1 MSSPSSTSSGFSRE
15 GKVKRVY
22 DVSDKEI
29 EFEFTDRIS
38 VFDKII
44 PSKIPFKGETL
55 CREGTFWL
63 KEAEKLG
70 FLTHFIKMTDKNK
83 MLVKKVNI
91 IYDNSKINHD
101 TKNYLIPLEFICRH
115 YVAGSLH
122 DRIEKGKIDPKELG
136 FTKKTVEYGEKLPEP
151 FIETSTKLEPVDRP
165 LDKKEALSISGLTD
179 EEYNNILE
187 TIIKMD
193 LRMSKIVEKGGLIH
207 VDGKKE
213 FGMNEERTLMFI
225 DVFGTADEDRFW
237 DKELYE
243 EGQMVELSKE
253 FVRQYYIKTGYKKEL
268 YGAREKDLQE
278 PDIPALPEN
287 MIKEVSDLYI
297 NMYERITG
305 EKFR

>member
-1 MSSPSSTSSGFSRE
+1 MSSPSNTSSGFSRE

-44 PSKIPFKGETL
+44 PSIIPYKGETL
-55 CREGTFWL
+55 CREGSFWL

-70 FLTHFIKMTDKNK
+70 FLTHLIKVTDKNK

-91 IYDNSKINHD
+91 IHEYSNINHN

-122 DRIEKGKIDPKELG
+122 DRINKGKINPKELG
-136 FTKKTVEYGEKLPEP
+136 FNKKTIEYGEKLPEP

-165 LDKKEALSISGLTD
+165 LDKKEALCISGLTE

-187 TIIKMD
+187 TIIKID
-193 LRMSKIVEKGGLIH
+193 ARMSKIVEKGGLVH

-237 DKELYE
+237 DKKLYE

-268 YGAREKDLQE
+268 YDAREKGRPE

-287 MIKEVSDLYI
+287 MVKEVSELYI

>member
-1 MSSPSSTSSGFSRE
+1 MSSPSNTSAGFSRE

-63 KEAEKLG
+63 REAENLG
-70 FLTHFIKMTDKNK
+70 FLTHFMKMTDKNK

-91 IYDNSKINHD
+91 IHDYSKINHN

-136 FTKKTVEYGEKLPEP
+136 FGKKTVAYGEKIPEL

-165 LDKKEALSISGLTD
+165 LEKKEALSISGLTE

-187 TIIKMD
+187 TIIKVD
-193 LRMSKIVEKGGLIH
+193 SKMSKIVEKGGLIH

-237 DKELYE
+237 DKKLYE
-243 EGQMVELSKE
+243 QGQMVELSKE
-253 FVRQYYIKTGYKKEL
+253 FVRQYYIKTGYKTEL
-268 YGAREKDLQE
+268 YDAREKGQPE

-287 MIKEVSDLYI
+287 MIKQVSDLYI

>member
-1 MSSPSSTSSGFSRE
+1 MNSPSKASSGFSRE

-44 PSKIPFKGETL
+44 PSKIPYKGETL
-55 CREGTFWL
+55 CREGAFWL

-70 FLTHFIKMTDKNK
+70 FLTHFIKITDKNK

-91 IYDNSKINHD
+91 IHDYNKINKN

-122 DRIEKGKIDPKELG
+122 DRINKGKIDPKDLG
-136 FTKKTVEYGEKLPEP
+136 FNKKTVEYGEELPEP
-151 FIETSTKLEPVDRP
+151 FIETSTKLESVDRP
-165 LDKKEALSISGLTD
+165 LDKKESLSISGLTED
-179 EEYNNILE
+179 EYNNIIE
-187 TIIKMD
+187 TIIKID
-193 LRMSKIVEKGGLIH
+193 SRMSKIVEKGGLIH

-237 DKELYE
+237 DKKLYE
-243 EGQMVELSKE
+243 KGEMVELSKE
-253 FVRQYYIKTGYKKEL
+253 FVRQYYIKSGYKKEL
-268 YGAREKDLQE
+268 YDARDEGRTE
-278 PDIPALPEN
+278 PDIPALPEP
-287 MIKEVSDLYI
+287 MIKEVSNLYI
-297 NMYERITG
+297 NMFERITG

>member
-1 MSSPSSTSSGFSRE
+1 MSTPSDTSSSFSRE

-55 CREGTFWL
+55 CREGAFWH

-70 FLTHFIKMTDKNK
+70 FLTHFIKITDKNK
-83 MLVKKVNI
+83 MLVKRVNI
-91 IYDNSKINHD
+91 IHNYNKIDHK

-122 DRIEKGKIDPKELG
+122 DRINKGKIDPKELG
-136 FTKKTVEYGEKLPEP
+136 FSKKTVEYGEKLPEP

-165 LDKKEALSISGLTD
+165 LEKKEALSISKLTE

-193 LRMSKIVEKGGLIH
+193 SRMSKIVEKGGLIH

-213 FGMNEERTLMFI
+213 FGMNEDRTLMFI

-237 DKELYE
+237 DKKLYE

-253 FVRQYYIKTGYKKEL
+253 FVRQYYIKTGYKKSL
-268 YGAREKDLQE
+268 YDARDEGRPE

-287 MIKEVSDLYI
+287 MVKDVSNLYI

>member
-1 MSSPSSTSSGFSRE
+1 MSSPSNTSSGFSRE

-63 KEAEKLG
+63 KEAENLG

-91 IYDNSKINHD
+91 IYDYNKIDHN

-136 FTKKTVEYGEKLPEP
+136 FGKKTVEYGEKIPEP

-165 LDKKEALSISGLTD
+165 LEKKEALSISGLNE
-179 EEYNNILE
+179 EEYQNILE

-193 LRMSKIVEKGGLIH
+193 SNMSKIVEKGGLIH

-213 FGMNEERTLMFI
+213 FGMNEDRTLMFI

-237 DKELYE
+237 DKKLYE
-243 EGQMVELSKE
+243 QGQMVELSKE
-253 FVRQYYIKTGYKKEL
+253 FVRQHYIKTGYKKEL
-268 YGAREKDLQE
+268 YNAREKGQSE
-278 PDIPALPEN
+278 PDIPALPDS
-287 MIKEVSDLYI
+287 MIKQVSDLYI

>member
-91 IYDNSKINHD
+91 IHDYNKINHN

-136 FTKKTVEYGEKLPEP
+136 FSKKTVTYGEKIPEP

-165 LDKKEALSISGLTD
+165 LDKKEALRISGLTG

-193 LRMSKIVEKGGLIH
+193 TRMSKIVEKGGLVH

-237 DKELYE
+237 DKKLYE
-243 EGQMVELSKE
+243 QGQMVELSKE

-268 YGAREKDLQE
+268 YDAREKGIVE
-278 PDIPALPEN
+278 PDIPALPEKL
-287 MIKEVSDLYI
+287 IKEVSDLYI

>member
-44 PSKIPFKGETL
+44 PSKIPYKGETL

-91 IYDNSKINHD
+91 IHDYAKINHN

-115 YVAGSLH
+115 FVAGSLH
-122 DRIEKGKIDPKELG
+122 DRLTKGKIDAKELG
-136 FTKKTVEYGEKLPEP
+136 FSKKTVEYGEKLPEP

-165 LDKKEALSISGLTD
+165 LDKKEALSISGLTE
-179 EEYNNILE
+179 EEYQTILE

-193 LRMSKIVEKGGLIH
+193 SRMSKIVERGGLIH

-213 FGMNEERTLMFI
+213 FGMNEDRTLMFI

-243 EGQMVELSKE
+243 QGQMVELSKE

-268 YGAREKDLQE
+268 YDAREKGQRE
-278 PDIPALPEN
+278 PDIPALPES
-287 MIKEVSDLYI
+287 MVKEVSDLYI

>member
-1 MSSPSSTSSGFSRE
+1 MSSPSNTSSGFSRE

-63 KEAEKLG
+63 KEAENLG

-91 IYDNSKINHD
+91 IYDYNKIDHN

-136 FTKKTVEYGEKLPEP
+136 FSKKTVEYGEKIPEP

-165 LDKKEALSISGLTD
+165 LEKKEALSISGLTE
-179 EEYNNILE
+179 EEYQNILE

-193 LRMSKIVEKGGLIH
+193 SRMSKIVEKGGLIH

-213 FGMNEERTLMFI
+213 FGMNEDRTLMFI

-237 DKELYE
+237 DKKLYE
-243 EGQMVELSKE
+243 QGQMIELSKE
-253 FVRQYYIKTGYKKEL
+253 FVRQHYIKTGYKKEL
-268 YGAREKDLQE
+268 YDAREKGRPE
-278 PDIPALPEN
+278 PDIPALPDS
-287 MIKEVSDLYI
+287 MIKQVSDLYI

>member
-1 MSSPSSTSSGFSRE
+1 MSSPSITSSGFSRE

-22 DVSDKEI
+22 EVSDKEI

-44 PSKIPFKGETL
+44 PSKIPYKGETL

-91 IYDNSKINHD
+91 IHDYAKINHN

-115 YVAGSLH
+115 FVAGSLH
-122 DRIEKGKIDPKELG
+122 DRIIKGKIDPKELG
-136 FTKKTVEYGEKLPEP
+136 FSKKTVEYGEKLPEP

-165 LDKKEALSISGLTD
+165 LDKKEALSISGLTE
-179 EEYNNILE
+179 EEYKNILE

-193 LRMSKIVEKGGLIH
+193 SRMSKIVEKGGLIH

-237 DKELYE
+237 DKKLYE
-243 EGQMVELSKE
+243 QGQMVELSKE

-268 YGAREKDLQE
+268 YDAREKGQKE
-278 PDIPALPEN
+278 PDIPALPES

>member
-1 MSSPSSTSSGFSRE
+1 MDNVSNTSSGFSRE

-22 DVSDKEI
+22 DISDNEI

-44 PSKIPFKGETL
+44 PSNIPFKGETL
-55 CREGTFWL
+55 CREGAFWL

-70 FLTHFIKMTDKNK
+70 FLTHFIRMTDKNK

-91 IYDNSKINHD
+91 IHNYNKINRN
-101 TKNYLIPLEFICRH
+101 TKNFLIPLEFICRH
-115 YVAGSLH
+115 YVAGSLY
-122 DRIEKGKIDPKELG
+122 DRIEQGKISPKELG
-136 FTKKTVEYGEKLPEP
+136 FNKNKVNYGEKLPEP
-151 FIETSTKLEPVDRP
+151 FVETSTKLEPIDRL
-165 LDKKEALSISGLTD
+165 LDKKEALDISGLT
-179 EEYNNILE
+179 ESEYNNVIE
-187 TIIKMD
+187 SIIKID
-193 LRMSKIVEKGGLIH
+193 SRMSKIVEKGDLIH

-213 FGMNEERTLMFI
+213 FGMNEDRTLMFI

-237 DKELYE
+237 DKKLYE
-243 EGQMVELSKE
+243 DGKTIELSKE
-253 FVRQYYIKTGYKKEL
+253 FVRQYYFKTGYKKKL
-268 YGAREKDLQE
+268 YDARENGMPE

-287 MIKEVSDLYI
+287 MIKEVSNLYI